1 MTDFKELIE
10 RIRKEEVTL
19 FIGSGFS
26 LKAGGPK
33 SSVLVE
39 SILSHMKED
48 EKSCLSGQQ
57 LDYVSEEYDR

>member
-1 MTDFKELIE
+1 MSDFNELIE

-39 SILSHMKED
+39 SKKHQGLVPVSRT
-48 EKSCLSGQQ
+48 SGTGTCLVARQAG
-57 LDYVSEEYDR
+57 

>member
-33 SSVLVE
+33 SNALVE
-39 SILSHMKED
+39 SILSHRIM
-48 EKSCLSGQQ
+48 GT
-57 LDYVSEEYDR
+57 